1 MFGAL
6 LALPCFAGDGW
17 KVFSRPFPIYSVA
30 PYADGVV
37 YGSAGGVRIKTNS
50 FDKVY
55 MANHGL
61 ETSNFRAVVTSSK
74 GVYAISEY
82 GLIASLRGDLNG
94 WTVLNRSYLSNG
106 RKALPDQSRIVG
118 NIIVI
123 TFEDYIAFFDIDKA
137 KSILSINRIGDVSFA
152 VFPPKLISVHGD
164 YLYVSTGKQVFRR
177 KMAWNNLWSDV
188 RLIDPDTWERVET
201 TSEVYGMAWKGDSLI
216 MHSKAGMWNWSED
229 GKESSV
235 VHQDSSKILLFGKKV
250 KESSLYKGGKN
261 IIKWVYTYPNG
272 SAFLIGSEDVFF
284 YDGKKFHEMGVRAS
298 YELGGVYELT
308 LAGDGGGGVLAASSK
323 GAFAYSDGDKWSELR
338 YYDERGY
345 GNTDDAY
352 SNRMKVLSA
361 LHDGTVL
368 YHIWGEGFY
377 LYSKW
382 GRERTRFFT
391 PDEGLCMD
399 NYVHS
404 YTVTAATTVA
414 PDSSGFLTTSADTN
428 GYSLVYISRD
438 GEMSC
443 LKQVGSSALTG
454 AIVATLDKNG
464 EDWNVYVGARTAPK
478 AASTGALDIIKVA
491 PPSKRG
497 GRLTK
502 ISRRTLRGL
511 DEGSPI
517 DMSLDKKNELLWMV
531 TTTKLGYYDIDQD
544 TIKSPN
550 SVSGLSG
557 AEYTSIGLD
566 PHNNVWVGTTAQ
578 GVYRLS
584 RKGKS
589 FDTLTTKRFTS
600 RNGMLS
606 DAVDDI
612 AIDPEMGVLWM
623 AHEHGISWYKRND
636 LRANESFM
644 TDSATTEVL
653 AFPNPFR
660 PKIHKYISFDFLAED
675 ATLSIY
681 NRGGALI
688 RFFRGE
694 DMYGGRVDWDGTDK
708 SGKLVVPG
716 VYYYVVKNSK
726 KTKKGKFIII
736 R

>member
-1 MFGAL
+1 MIGAL
-6 LALPCFAGDGW
+6 LTVPCFAGDGW

-37 YGSAGGVRIKTNS
+37 YGSAGGIRIKTS
-50 FDKVY
+50 TFDKVY
-55 MANHGL
+55 MANNGL
-61 ETSNFRAVVTSSK
+61 ETSDFRAVVTSPK
-74 GVYAISEY
+74 GVYAVSEY
-82 GLIASLRGDLNG
+82 GLVASLRGDLNG

-106 RKALPDQSRIVG
+106 RKALPDQSKIVG
-118 NIIVI
+118 NVIVI
-123 TFEDYIAFFDIDKA
+123 TFEDYIAFFDIDKS

-152 VFPPKLISVHGD
+152 VFPPKVISVHGD

-177 KMAWNNLWSDV
+177 KMAWKNLWSDMS
-188 RLIDPDTWERVET
+188 LIDPDSWERVET
-201 TSEVYGMAWKGDSLI
+201 TSEVYGMAWKGDSLK
-216 MHSKAGMWNWSED
+216 MYPKAGTWSWTED
-229 GKESSV
+229 GKESSSV
-235 VHQDSSKILLFGKKV
+235 QDSSKILLFGKKI
-250 KESSLYKGGKN
+250 KESSLYKDGKS
-261 IIKWVYTYPNG
+261 IIKWINTYSNG
-272 SAFLIGSEDVFF
+272 TAYLIGSEDVFF
-284 YDGKKFHEMGVRAS
+284 YSGGKFHEMGVRAS
-298 YELGGVYELT
+298 YELGSAYELA
-308 LAGDGGGGVLAASSK
+308 LVGDGAGGVLVGSSK
-323 GAFAYSDGDKWSELR
+323 GAFAYTNGSEWSELR

-345 GNTDDAY
+345 GNMEAAY
-352 SNRMKVLSA
+352 SNRMKVLSS

-382 GRERTRFFT
+382 GRERTHFLT
-391 PDEGLCMD
+391 PDDGLCMD
-399 NYVHS
+399 NYAHS
-404 YTVTAATTVA
+404 YTVTAGTTAA
-414 PDSSGFLTTSADTN
+414 PDSVGFLTASADTN

-443 LKQVGSSALTG
+443 LKQVGSMPLTG
-454 AIVATLDKNG
+454 AILVTPAKNG
-464 EDWNVYVGARTAPK
+464 VDWDVYVSARESPS
-478 AASTGALDIIKVA
+478 ASSSGALDIIRIS
-491 PPSKRG
+491 PPSKNG
-497 GRLTK
+497 GRLVK
-502 ISRRTLRGL
+502 VSKKTLHGL

-531 TTTKLGYYDIDQD
+531 TTNKLGYYDIDQD
-544 TIKSPN
+544 TIKMPA

-566 PHNNVWVGTTAQ
+566 PHHNVWVGTTAQ

-589 FDTLTTKRFTS
+589 FDTLTTQRFTS

-612 AIDPEMGVLWM
+612 AIDPEMGVLWA
-623 AHEHGISWYKRND
+623 AHEQGLSWYKRND

-660 PKIHKYISFDFLAED
+660 PKIHRYISFDFLAED

-736 R
+736 H